1 MLFGNFVLCTCQK
14 QQSVALSTFHAEL
27 VALTE
32 GCKDFKC
39 IKNILFEACERFPQ
53 FIIFPGKVNINC
65 DNISADFSSQNRE
78 HNKRTR
84 HIDIRYFYI
93 RDMIEQKEVITT
105 HIPSEENIA
114 DILTKA
120 LAAPIF
126 REFVSRLH
134 IVPENTINEEIQDVQ
149 VDPDDAEKDPPDALQ
164 E

>member
-1 MLFGNFVLCTCQK
+1 MQ
-14 QQSVALSTFHAEL
+14 
-27 VALTE
+27 
-32 GCKDFKC
+32 
-39 IKNILFEACERFPQ
+39 NILFEACERFPK
-53 FIIFPGKVNINC
+53 FITFPEKVNINC
-65 DNISADFSSQNRE
+65 DNISAVFSSQNRE

-93 RDMIEQKEVITT
+93 RDMIEQKEIITT
-105 HIPSEENIA
+105 HIPSEENFA

-134 IVPENTINEEIQDVQ
+134 IVPENTINEKIKDERIDSDDTEE
-149 VDPDDAEKDPPDALQ
+149 DPHDTPLQ